1 MSENGKRFTETT
13 EQGARVLVIVQDM
26 ETEAMMADF
35 LNTVCPNEGRL
46 LRLGMEQAQHYLS
59 NNTCPPY
66 LVLDIRGSTDPLASV
81 RQFKGMVPPDVTMM
95 LIGDRDDVNFYR
107 SITHGYGIAEYLYPP
122 LHRNLLVRFFG
133 DIILH
138 GQKET
143 TSVGGGSLVTL
154 CGVRPGVGASTLLA
168 NLGWYVAQEARR
180 HTLLIDFDT
189 QASRLGVLL
198 NAEDNLGL
206 LSVLEEPERMDS
218 LLVERSIQSVS
229 DRLKLLSSLGPVG
242 QKPRLAPSTLKSL
255 LGFVRGQFHFVMAR
269 MDWSEGETFASLA
282 GQAQQ
287 LMLVMDPTL
296 ACMRD
301 TLRLLAVLPQLHLPT
316 KPVLVLNQFGRPGT
330 LSMDE
335 VSKSLGC
342 PPDIV
347 IPYLP
352 RECGEAEI
360 NGEPVARDCK
370 PYHDAISRIAHES
383 LSLHRVARTGAEE
396 RGLVGR
402 VVNTLLGA
410 R

>member
-1 MSENGKRFTETT
+1 MAENGRRFTETT
-13 EQGARVLVIVQDM
+13 EQTARVLVIVQDM
-26 ETEAMMADF
+26 ETEAVMADF
-35 LNTVCPNEGRL
+35 LNTVCPKEGRL
-46 LRLGMEQAQHYLS
+46 LRLGLEQARHYLS
-59 NNTCPPY
+59 NNICPPF

-81 RQFKGMVPPDVTMM
+81 RQFKGMVPPDVTIM

-122 LHRNLLVRFFG
+122 FNRNLLVRFFG

-138 GQKET
+138 GQKEAA
-143 TSVGGGSLVTL
+143 SVGGGSLVAL

-168 NLGWYVAQEARR
+168 NLGWYVANEVRR
-180 HTLLIDFDT
+180 HTLLVDFDT

-242 QKPRLAPSTLKSL
+242 QKPRLAPSTLNSL
-255 LGFVRGQFHFVMAR
+255 LGFVRGQFHFIMAR
-269 MDWSEGETFASLA
+269 VDWSEGETFSTLA

-301 TLRLLAVLPQLHLPT
+301 TLRLLAMLPHLHLPT

-342 PPDIV
+342 APDIV

-360 NGEPVARDCK
+360 NGVPVAQECK
-370 PYHDAISRIAHES
+370 PYHDAIARIAHES
-383 LSLHRVARTGAEE
+383 LSLHRVARSESEE
-396 RGLVGR
+396 KGLVGR
-402 VVNTLLGA
+402 VMHTLLGA